1 MTHLNLFLFF
11 LGLVPVSGLQNTE
24 QVTESKPVYQSIQAV
39 DSNKSND
46 ANSKAYVCSHYP
58 FCPGE

>member
-1 MTHLNLFLFF
+1 MTHLKLFLFF

-24 QVTESKPVYQSIQAV
+24 QNAESKPVYQSIQAV

-46 ANSKAYVCSHYP
+46 TKSKAYQCAEFPV
-58 FCPGE
+58 CPGE